1 METASV
7 REIQHHLAAYLD
19 KVSKG
24 QEINILRRNRPV
36 ARLMAIK
43 EENREHKAN
52 WNGHRDELK
61 KIFGKRKPSGKLMS
75 DIVSDARGDF

>member
-7 REIQHHLAAYLD
+7 REIQHHLAVYLN

-24 QEINILRRNRPV
+24 QEINILYRNRPV
-36 ARLMAIK
+36 AKLIAIK
-43 EENREHKAN
+43 EENKEYKAD
-52 WNGHRDELK
+52 WNSHRDELK

-75 DIVSDARGDF
+75 DIVSDARGNY